1 MSADE
6 IKAAT
11 DVMQTVATLVLAAMI
26 WRLQNEVR
34 GVKSPAKGEK

>member
-6 IKAAT
+6 IQAAI
-11 DVMQTVATLVLAAMI
+11 DVMQTVFTLILAAMI

-34 GVKSPAKGEK
+34 TTTTNGER